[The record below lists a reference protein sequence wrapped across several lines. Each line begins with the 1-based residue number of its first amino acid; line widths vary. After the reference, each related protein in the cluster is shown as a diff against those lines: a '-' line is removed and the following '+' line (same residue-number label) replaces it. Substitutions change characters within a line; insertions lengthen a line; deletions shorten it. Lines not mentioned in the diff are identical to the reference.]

1 MDQVEIIILI
11 ICLVLLIGTLGAF
24 AYFMTK
30 VDKNVSWP
38 PIQPACPDFWTE
50 LTDASGVCYDE
61 TDILPDKCKT
71 LNYVNGD
78 GSDASSGRTFQ
89 VDPDNVVNKH
99 LAAQDANDVWSAPF
113 NNSTTPLLSSFSNT
127 YDPDDSL
134 WGSYAADVSGVVL
147 SNTYVYFDP
156 DNTELDALEDKKTW
170 ARQCGVSWDG
180 VSNSNQVE

>member
-1 MDQVEIIILI
+1 MDRVEIIILI
-11 ICLVLLIGTLGAF
+11 VCLVLLIGTLGAF

-71 LNYVNGD
+71 VNYIY
-78 GSDASSGRTFQ
+78 DATDPTFE

-99 LAAQDANDVWSAPF
+99 LAAQDSNGDWSAPF
-113 NNSTTPLLSSFSNT
+113 NSSTTPTVSSFSNT

-134 WGSYAADVSGVVL
+134 WGSYSADVSGVVL
-147 SNTYVYFDP
+147 SNTYVYFNP

-180 VSNSNQVE
+180 VSNTNQVE